1 MSRQMGCGGLQ
12 AEVPSLS
19 NLHVMFKKH
28 DLPSLES
35 RGSYSSSGIFT
46 TTWRILCQSKEFLM
60 EDIAQQFGSWRKL
73 IEKIG
78 LHVQCV
84 ICVANGT
91 KPLNIYF

>member
-12 AEVPSLS
+12 AEVPSRS

-35 RGSYSSSGIFT
+35 GGSYSSSGIFT
-46 TTWRILCQSKEFLM
+46 TTWRILWNTLSCQSKEFVM
-60 EDIAQQFGSWRKL
+60 EDIAQQFGSWRQL

-78 LHVQCV
+78 LHV
-84 ICVANGT
+84 
-91 KPLNIYF
+91 